1 MTTYNKSLSIAE
13 KLELYSL
20 PVTESGC
27 RVWLRCVSGPMGYGN
42 MTVNKRQAYT
52 HRLAWESRNGSIPAG
67 MNVLHKCDVPS
78 CINIEHLFLGTS
90 ADNNIDCTKK
100 GRNMRNEKGMFASKR
115 KSGAH

>member
-1 MTTYNKSLSIAE
+1 MTKPNLALHDRIKPYII
-13 KLELYSL
+13 

-27 RVWLRCVSGPMGYGN
+27 LLWEGASSRGYGVLN
-42 MTVNKRQAYT
+42 VKKKLQYV
-52 HRLAWESRNGSIPAG
+52 HRLMWELRNGPIQDGLCA
-67 MNVLHKCDVPS
+67 LHKCDVPS